1 MLISFVVM
9 QTSQRGM
16 TFLQLPRACFFNFT
30 FDSIMDIFFGEQSNT
45 AEGVPNVYGKAGLL
59 RVCVCVCVCARV
71 CVCVCV
77 CLSKEITADSVPEF
91 GRPSSK
97 TSCEVFS
104 SWIAIWRIRWQQAIH
119 TPKAGV

>member
-59 RVCVCVCVCARV
+59 RVCVCVCVCVCLCAGV

-77 CLSKEITADSVPEF
+77 SQK
-91 GRPSSK
+91 K
-97 TSCEVFS
+97 
-104 SWIAIWRIRWQQAIH
+104 
-119 TPKAGV
+119 